1 MNQILFIQT
10 AFVGDLL
17 LSIPTLRAM
26 KSEHPDAR
34 VTLLCRKGLGDF
46 MRSASLVD
54 EVIEADKSST
64 SAWKAI
70 QDNLVS
76 KKWHVVYCPHQST
89 RSLILARKLRSP
101 RKVGYRSLLGKFVFN
116 ESIERPMHLPEAL
129 RQLALL
135 NSKRT
140 DELFNFEPKRNQ
152 SIYRRLP
159 KLEDKKPGVRTETL
173 KAVPKW
179 ASMEVPSLKSSKQ
192 KAVVLSPGSIWA
204 TKKWTEEGFTEAARH
219 FLSQGKIVYLLG
231 STDEREICE
240 RVRVQAMSGS
250 MAPADK
256 IANLAGSK
264 TLWESAQIMAAAE
277 LVVTNDSGAM
287 HMAACAGTPSVSVFG
302 PTVLEQGYRPWQ
314 TNSRVVHSVLSCRP
328 CGKHGSQKC
337 PIGTHECMK
346 LVGSDAVIAAS
357 RDLIS

>member
-17 LSIPTLRAM
+17 LSIPTLRAL

-54 EVIEADKSST
+54 EVVEADKSSE
-64 SAWKAI
+64 SAWKAVEDRLAA
-70 QDNLVS
+70 QA
-76 KKWHVVYCPHQST
+76 WHVIYCPHQSP
-89 RSLILARKLRSP
+89 RSLILTRKLNSS
-101 RKVGYRSLLGKFVFN
+101 RKVGYRSLLGKLVFN
-116 ESIERPMHLPEAL
+116 EAVERPMHLPEAL
-129 RQLALL
+129 RQLVLL
-135 NSKRT
+135 SSQRT
-140 DELFNFEPKRNQ
+140 DEVFEYEPKLNQ
-152 SIYRRLP
+152 NIYRRLS
-159 KLEDKKPGVRTETL
+159 KLEDKKNVVRTEIL
-173 KAVPKW
+173 KSVPSW
-179 ASMEVPSLKSSKQ
+179 ASMEIPSLKSSKQ
-192 KAVVLSPGSIWA
+192 KAVVLSPGSVWA
-204 TKKWTEEGFTEAARH
+204 TKKWTEEGFTEVARQ

-231 STDEREICE
+231 SADEREICE
-240 RVRVQAMSGS
+240 KIKMQAMKGS
-250 MAPADK
+250 MAPADRL
-256 IANLAGSK
+256 ANLAGSK

-277 LVVTNDSGAM
+277 LVFTNDSGAM

-314 TNSRVVHSVLSCRP
+314 TRARVVHSVLSCRP

-346 LVGSDAVIAAS
+346 LVDAGSVTAAAGELL
-357 RDLIS
+357 R

>member
-1 MNQILFIQT
+1 MKQILFIQT

-17 LSIPTLRAM
+17 LSIPTLRAL
-26 KSEHPDAR
+26 KREHPDAL

-46 MRSASLVD
+46 MRSASLAD
-54 EVIEADKSST
+54 EVIDADKSSE

-70 QDNLVS
+70 ENRLSSQAWEVI
-76 KKWHVVYCPHQST
+76 YCAHQSP
-89 RSLILARKLRSP
+89 RSLLLTRKLRSP

-116 ESIERPMHLPEAL
+116 EAIERPMHLPEAL
-129 RQLALL
+129 RQLVLL
-135 NSKRT
+135 SSKRT
-140 DELFNFEPKRNQ
+140 DEVFEFESKRNQ
-152 SIYRRLP
+152 NIYRRLP
-159 KLEDKKPGVRTETL
+159 KLEDKKNTLRIETL
-173 KAVPKW
+173 KAVPNW
-179 ASMEVPSLKSSKQ
+179 ASMEIPSLKSSKQ
-192 KAVVLSPGSIWA
+192 KAVVLSPGSVWA
-204 TKKWTEEGFTEAARH
+204 TKKWTEEGFIEAARQ

-231 STDEREICE
+231 SSDEREICE

-250 MAPADK
+250 MAPPDR
-256 IANLAGSK
+256 IANLAGLKS
-264 TLWESAQIMAAAE
+264 LWESAQIMAASE

-314 TNSRVVHSVLSCRP
+314 TSARVVHSVLSCRP

-346 LVGSDAVIAAS
+346 LVGADSVVAAS
-357 RDLIS
+357 HELI